1 MVLTQILNG
10 LSEAMM
16 LFIIASG
23 LTLIFGLMGV
33 VNFAHGAFYAVG
45 GYVAVYMLGFTDS
58 FWLLL
63 VAAPLAAAA
72 LGMVVEYV
80 LVRPL
85 YSRDAIYQVLLTFGL
100 AITLEE
106 LIVITYDSDPKN
118 LPGPEIFN
126 GAISFAGVTYPR
138 YRLFVILTGL
148 VVGAALW
155 LFMRETRFG
164 IIIRAGTFDSEMV
177 GALGIDIRRVFT
189 IMFGIGIFLAA
200 VGGVLAGPM
209 IGVYSTMGTDVIIDA
224 FIIVVIGGLG
234 SVRGSFVGALLIGFS
249 RSFGA
254 FYADQLVPIILFT
267 LMIAVL
273 LVRPHGLFGQQGIF
287 EH

>member
-1 MVLTQILNG
+1 
-10 LSEAMM
+10 
-16 LFIIASG
+16 
-23 LTLIFGLMGV
+23 
-33 VNFAHGAFYAVG
+33 
-45 GYVAVYMLGFTDS
+45 
-58 FWLLL
+58 
-63 VAAPLAAAA
+63 
-72 LGMVVEYV
+72 
-80 LVRPL
+80 
-85 YSRDAIYQVLLTFGL
+85 
-100 AITLEE
+100 
-106 LIVITYDSDPKN
+106 
-118 LPGPEIFN
+118 
-126 GAISFAGVTYPR
+126 
-138 YRLFVILTGL
+138 

-267 LMIAVL
+267 LMIVVL

>member
-1 MVLTQILNG
+1 
-10 LSEAMM
+10 M

-45 GYVAVYMLGFTDS
+45 GYVAVYLLGFTDS

-63 VAAPLAAAA
+63 VAAPLAAAV

-85 YSRDAIYQVLLTFGL
+85 YGRDSIYQVLLTFGL

-106 LIVITYDSDPKN
+106 LIVITYGSDPQN
-118 LPGPEIFN
+118 LPGPEVFS
-126 GAISFAGVTYPR
+126 GVVSFAGITYPR

-155 LFMRETRFG
+155 LFMRKTRFG

-224 FIIVVIGGLG
+224 FIIVIIGGLG
-234 SVRGSFVGALLIGFS
+234 SVRGSFIGALFIGFT
-249 RSFGA
+249 RSFGSY
-254 FYADQLVPIILFT
+254 YADQFVPILLFT
-267 LMIAVL
+267 LMIVVL